1 MKRKTVKRIK
11 KYLVFVISLLIL
23 VAVFSNSSL
32 FYKPVKVFADIF
44 SGSAVK
50 FVLPSFLNNSQN
62 SDISAFNDNKTK
74 SKEREKTTLSLTE
87 KQSISTTKNNATTKK
102 TDEKTVLTN
111 AEEYGGRV
119 KSQTINK
126 AGATASYGDVY
137 VKNKTEKTI
146 NIKTEMSKKPNLK
159 IKLNSSKPQVLIVHT
174 HATESFFPSLVENYP
189 KSWGERDNDVE
200 KNMVSVGSVIKNYL
214 DNAGIKTVQS
224 TVLHDKGEY
233 NGAYDRSRKTIISY
247 LKKYPSIKVV
257 LDVHRD
263 AINEEDGDKIR
274 PIINIKGKTAG
285 QIMLVSGCESG
296 PITGYP
302 NWRKNLRFSLGLQK
316 TLEQN
321 YPSLARPLFFAEKK
335 YNQDLCENSLLV
347 EVGSQANLLSEAKY
361 SAKLFAISLSKY
373 LKSFSN

>member
-11 KYLVFVISLLIL
+11 KYLVFVISLLVL
-23 VAVFSNSSL
+23 VAVFSNSNL
-32 FYKPVKVFADIF
+32 FYKPVKVFANIF
-44 SGSAVK
+44 SNSAVK
-50 FVLPSFLNNSQN
+50 FVLPSFFKNNNADFKENNAILERKEKSTLNS
-62 SDISAFNDNKTK
+62 
-74 SKEREKTTLSLTE
+74 TE
-87 KQSISTTKNNATTKK
+87 KQSISTTKNNTTTKK
-102 TDEKTVLTN
+102 TTDEKTVLTN
-111 AEEYGGRV
+111 AEEYGGRI

-137 VKNKTEKTI
+137 IKNKTEKTI

-159 IKLNSSKPQVLIVHT
+159 IKLNSSNPQVLIVHT
-174 HATESFFPSLVENYP
+174 HATESFFPKLVENYP
-189 KSWGERDNDVE
+189 KSWGERDNDVA
-200 KNMVSVGSVIKNYL
+200 KNMVSVGEVIKNYL
-214 DNAGIKTVQS
+214 NKSGIKTVQS

-233 NGAYDRSRKTIISY
+233 NGAYDRSRKTIQSY

-302 NWRKNLRFSLGLQK
+302 NWQKNLRFSLGLQK

-361 SAKLFAISLSKY
+361 SAKLFSISLSKY

>member
-11 KYLVFVISLLIL
+11 KYLVFVISLLVL
-23 VAVFSNSSL
+23 VAVFSNSNL
-32 FYKPVKVFADIF
+32 FYKPVKVFANIF
-44 SGSAVK
+44 SNSAVK
-50 FVLPSFLNNSQN
+50 FVLPSF
-62 SDISAFNDNKTK
+62 FKNDNADFKENNAILERKEK
-74 SKEREKTTLSLTE
+74 STLNSTE
-87 KQSISTTKNNATTKK
+87 KQSISTTKNNTTTKK
-102 TDEKTVLTN
+102 TTDEKTVLTN
-111 AEEYGGRV
+111 AEEYGGRI

-137 VKNKTEKTI
+137 IKNKTEKTI

-159 IKLNSSKPQVLIVHT
+159 IKLNSSNPQVLIVHT
-174 HATESFFPSLVENYP
+174 HATESFFPKLVENYP
-189 KSWGERDNDVE
+189 KSWGERDNDVA
-200 KNMVSVGSVIKNYL
+200 KNMVSVGEVIKNYL
-214 DNAGIKTVQS
+214 NKSDIKTVQS

-233 NGAYDRSRKTIISY
+233 NGAYDRSRKTIQSY

-302 NWRKNLRFSLGLQK
+302 NWQKNLRFSLGLQK

-361 SAKLFAISLSKY
+361 SAKLFSISLSKY